1 MCSAFL
7 WSGSPNITSK
17 AKISWE
23 EVCTLKEEGGLGV
36 RRIKDVVHVFSLK
49 LIWQLFEASDFLWAA
64 WVRTYL
70 IRNESFWDVKERE
83 VGSWVWKKLL
93 KLRLLAQKFLRM
105 EIHNGKSIR
114 FWTDLWHP
122 LGRLIDLVGDRGPQQ
137 LGVMQNAT
145 IDEVFVGNE
154 WRFRNCRDST
164 IRGLAER
171 IKEYRIHLVT
181 DVEDG
186 LTEYQ
191 SLFSS
196 GETWNLV
203 RTQGEFKEWSK
214 AVWFNQGVPRFS
226 YITWMAVKD
235 ILATC
240 SRMRSWGQIQ
250 GCVFCGEPEE
260 SRDHLYFACPYT
272 FTLWLEVTGTLLS
285 NGASPDWTTTLQYLT
300 ARPHDYLSS
309 ILVRLVF
316 QVSVYYIW
324 IEKNELRHN
333 HRTRAV
339 GQLARIIDKVV
350 RNRITSTRYHEWFS
364 THS

>member
-1 MCSAFL
+1 
-7 WSGSPNITSK
+7 
-17 AKISWE
+17 
-23 EVCTLKEEGGLGV
+23 
-36 RRIKDVVHVFSLK
+36 
-49 LIWQLFEASDFLWAA
+49 
-64 WVRTYL
+64 
-70 IRNESFWDVKERE
+70 
-83 VGSWVWKKLL
+83 
-93 KLRLLAQKFLRM
+93 
-105 EIHNGKSIR
+105 
-114 FWTDLWHP
+114 
-122 LGRLIDLVGDRGPQQ
+122 
-137 LGVMQNAT
+137 MQNAT

-214 AVWFNQGVPRFS
+214 AVWFNQGVPRF
-226 YITWMAVKD
+226 K
-235 ILATC
+235 
-240 SRMRSWGQIQ
+240 
-250 GCVFCGEPEE
+250 PEE
-260 SRDHLYFACPYT
+260 SRDHLYFVCPYT

-285 NGASPDWTTTLQYLT
+285 NGASPDWNTTLQYLT
-300 ARPHDYLSS
+300 ARSHDYLYS

-339 GQLARIIDKVV
+339 GDILLDATVSVQSFS
-350 RNRITSTRYHEWFS
+350 NRYCNGTLSMD
-364 THS
+364 